1 MHFGKTHPVRKV
13 PPWRQSLGL
22 GLFSLA
28 FRCEAFLC
36 QSDPTWSKPGLKFHL
51 VLQLLNEAFFLPT
64 QRLKDIALQ
73 LSCWRGCCFR
83 LLYRKYQWHLSRKLQ
98 LRNHSEHFHPLV
110 QNSKSFPEGRHWHTR
125 AGDNFFY
132 TRSTWWDLPRNKD
145 FTAESNMSLRNL
157 ESTVPILQE
166 KGLTSN
172 SLFKWHWLLV
182 PFMPF

>member
-1 MHFGKTHPVRKV
+1 MYFGKTHPVRKFA
-13 PPWRQSLGL
+13 PWRQSLGL

-36 QSDPTWSKPGLKFHL
+36 QSDPTWSKPGLKLHL
-51 VLQLLNEAFFLPT
+51 VLQLLNEAFFFPHKGSKILHCNS
-64 QRLKDIALQ
+64 AAGEVVA
-73 LSCWRGCCFR
+73 SGCFTGNIR
-83 LLYRKYQWHLSRKLQ
+83 WHLSRNLQ